1 MKNIKIS
8 QENPER
14 FKNPRFY
21 YTYVDEQGKRHK
33 KLCPAECKSYEEA
46 QNFIRNTKIIL
57 ECPYL
62 ISNIAKDMYIKNGT
76 HLKRLADFG
85 KTLCDL
91 TIKQKRYMIE
101 LIISQ
106 FGNRNIFDIKVSEIE
121 NYLINDV
128 AHGNSW
134 KNSYL
139 ETFGAIYEET
149 EWLAKTCPKPF
160 FHKFV
165 RNSRK
170 ADILR
175 INELNEFFKFSNW
188 TSYDEWLLFRVIFF
202 CGLRISEARALRPCQ
217 FYWKAKIVIING
229 FCKPNG
235 ERTNYNKK
243 GSVEDPKTRVVI
255 LPDELIVLLRRFIRN
270 NKISQNDFLFKY
282 HNKPY
287 RREFLETEFKRV
299 LNRSGIKVGSRKIV
313 PHSLRFSYVT
323 LMRRDVDIEQVKKLV
338 GHNSVAMTEY
348 YTHFDL
354 RSSIESFQKESF
366 EAVNNLLPS
375 HL

>member
-1 MKNIKIS
+1 MMNGC
-8 QENPER
+8 
-14 FKNPRFY
+14 F
-21 YTYVDEQGKRHK
+21 
-33 KLCPAECKSYEEA
+33 
-46 QNFIRNTKIIL
+46 L
-57 ECPYL
+57 E
-62 ISNIAKDMYIKNGT
+62 
-76 HLKRLADFG
+76 
-85 KTLCDL
+85 
-91 TIKQKRYMIE
+91 
-101 LIISQ
+101 
-106 FGNRNIFDIKVSEIE
+106 
-121 NYLINDV
+121 
-128 AHGNSW
+128 
-134 KNSYL
+134 
-139 ETFGAIYEET
+139 
-149 EWLAKTCPKPF
+149 
-160 FHKFV
+160 
-165 RNSRK
+165 
-170 ADILR
+170 
-175 INELNEFFKFSNW
+175 
-188 TSYDEWLLFRVIFF
+188 LFFF

-255 LPDELIVLLRRFIRN
+255 LPDELIVLLRRYIRN
-270 NKISQNDFLFKY
+270 NKISPNDFMFKY